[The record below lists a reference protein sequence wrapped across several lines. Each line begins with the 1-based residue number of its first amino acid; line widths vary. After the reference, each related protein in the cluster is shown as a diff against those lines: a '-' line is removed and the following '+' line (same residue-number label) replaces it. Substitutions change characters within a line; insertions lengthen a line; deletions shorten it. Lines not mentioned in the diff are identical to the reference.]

1 MGRITS
7 LLLAATALI
16 AASPAAAQTWRIAS
30 TGGTAP
36 GRSVYFVDL
45 SSIQRTGSTVIF
57 TTSTI
62 FEGITADRDWD
73 RSVTK
78 RKGDCT
84 AKSSQIL
91 QNTFFD
97 GGTEID
103 SSDEPGNMIVH
114 GENSIMRGVLDAVCG
129 DGTYDGAVVA
139 NPRVAATDWFST
151 H

>member
-97 GGTEID
+97 GGTENRFQRRAGQHD
-103 SSDEPGNMIVH
+103 RAWREFDHARRAGC
-114 GENSIMRGVLDAVCG
+114 GVRRRHV
-129 DGTYDGAVVA
+129 
-139 NPRVAATDWFST
+139 
-151 H
+151 